1 MKLTGELLVENMTD
15 EEKERA
21 ELVESLLP
29 ALRDQATD
37 ADLKGEFFLPHL
49 DLFREKGLTGLIVPR
64 EFGGLGGN
72 LRDLTAATF
81 AMGTACPST
90 ALAFFFHCSTAS
102 RGLLGL
108 EAIAAELFEKGD
120 VEKVKTFSHRL

>member
-1 MKLTGELLVENMTD
+1 MVGNMTD
-15 EEKERA
+15 KEKERA

-29 ALRDQATD
+29 VLPDQASD
-37 ADLKGEFFLPHL
+37 ADLKGEFHLPHPE
-49 DLFREKGLTGLIVPR
+49 LFREKGLTGLIVPC

-81 AMGTACPST
+81 ATGTTCPST

-108 EAIAAELFEKGD
+108 EAIDAELFEN
-120 VEKVKTFSHRL
+120 